1 MEEFIKTLKLLGV
14 LSKHMH
20 ILKFHPQSER
30 NTWNFQVTKCAIANS
45 IRKIWPRLNPSQLV
59 WIS

>member
-1 MEEFIKTLKLLGV
+1 MEDLELKLKLLDV
-14 LSKHMH
+14 LAKRMH
-20 ILKFHPQSER
+20 ILKFRPQSER

-45 IRKIWPRLNPSQLV
+45 IHKIWPRLNPFRLV